1 VHIKGFLDYPNEI
14 GFPKTLIS
22 DVPWKETI
30 DALKMIG
37 YDDYLTVEIKN
48 DEMDP
53 IDNIFNYSKELTDI
67 INQTL

>member
-1 VHIKGFLDYPNEI
+1 
-14 GFPKTLIS
+14 
-22 DVPWKETI
+22 
-30 DALKMIG
+30 MIG

-48 DEMDP
+48 DAMDP